1 MHIVLI
7 MLNLTTN
14 LHDLLDKLDIYTIK
28 FIMLLLVIAPRLAIC
43 IRIHVYQDLFT
54 YLVDYYVLLKFDPT
68 LLKHLVLSDKLFLSL
83 FSSVDLV

>member
-28 FIMLLLVIAPRLAIC
+28 FIMLLLVTAPRLAIC
-43 IRIHVYQDLFT
+43 IRTHVYQDLFT
-54 YLVDYYVLLKFDPT
+54 YWLT
-68 LLKHLVLSDKLFLSL
+68 IMCS
-83 FSSVDLV
+83 